1 MFMIEVGGGF
11 IEAEDLGLDDQGP
24 GDVYLPGLAVLF
36 QPETPIDPEPGGA
49 GTSGTG
55 VRQAVPGR
63 SKGKI
68 LLDFIS
74 FISRL

>member
-1 MFMIEVGGGF
+1 LAKAGDGVIG
-11 IEAEDLGLDDQGP
+11 AEDLGLDDQGP

-55 VRQAVPGR
+55 VGQAVPGR

-68 LLDFIS
+68 FLDFIS